1 MIIKKRVSKKTAIKA
16 SSKRMGRRVIRANDD
31 IVDDTNEEAV
41 VDEDVANIDIAD
53 EATHLLF
60 EAEDVAELLA
70 EVSGEDVAVTADE
83 DAVTFEVGD
92 DVYTVEAEGDEEIL
106 ESTRVNRAGRKPVRA
121 SRRVTRRR

>member
-1 MIIKKRVSKKTAIKA
+1 MIVKKKVSKKAAIKA
-16 SSKRMGRRVIRANDD
+16 SSRRMGCRVIRANDD
-31 IVDDTNEEAV
+31 IVDDIDKEVV
-41 VDEDVANIDIAD
+41 VDKDVTNINIAD
-53 EATHLLF
+53 EATDLLF

-121 SRRVTRRR
+121 SRRVTHRR

>member
-1 MIIKKRVSKKTAIKA
+1 MIVKKKVSKKAAIKA
-16 SSKRMGRRVIRANDD
+16 SSRRMGRRVIRANDE
-31 IVDDTNEEAV
+31 IVDDIDEDVV
-41 VDEDVANIDIAD
+41 VDEDVANINVAE
-53 EATHLLF
+53 EATDLLF

-70 EVSGEDVAVTADE
+70 EVSGQDVAVTADE

>member
-1 MIIKKRVSKKTAIKA
+1 MIIKKRVSKKAAIKA